1 MTLWVGYF
9 LVFVFGCLLGGVA
22 SFAWRSVR
30 IGQLSAKE
38 NVLIAK
44 LSTAEALLA
53 AERVSRETLSAE
65 FKDTAATVLEN
76 TTRQIVSDALKDF
89 RQVKTESDIGVA
101 QMQSKLEGYQKTV
114 QKFEEERSEMYGRL
128 ERSLGQVLSAEQSI
142 RMETS
147 ALKKALTSSAGV
159 RGVWGEKILTEIL
172 EQNQF
177 VRGINFDTQVMISDD
192 EEGRSRPDFIIRLPG
207 GKKMIIDSKEVAGEY
222 LLAQETDD
230 AAKQKEHYA
239 KLVANIRSNML
250 KLSRKEYQSLLD
262 PDIPF
267 VVMFIPSEAAIR
279 AAFAT
284 NPEIFDEAAKYK
296 VILASPMTVIPLI
309 YLVKHSWQQQKVA
322 ENARVLNEVV
332 EELGGR
338 LYKFVEHLHTIR
350 NGLKKA
356 TEGWD
361 KASSSWQRKISPQ
374 IDRIK
379 ALGGKWRDQEEVEAL
394 ETEARLLSDKHPTES
409 EH

>member
-1 MTLWVGYF
+1 MIPWVGYF
-9 LVFVFGCLLGGVA
+9 FVFVFGCLLGGVV
-22 SFAWRSVR
+22 SYAWRSAR
-30 IGQLSAKE
+30 IGQLSVKE
-38 NVLIAK
+38 NELIAK

-53 AERVSRETLSAE
+53 AERLSREALSSE
-65 FKDTAATVLEN
+65 FKDTAATVLE
-76 TTRQIVSDALKDF
+76 TATRQIVSEALKDF

-128 ERSLGQVLSAEQSI
+128 ERSLGQVLNAEQSI

-177 VRGINFDTQVMISDD
+177 VRGINFDTQVMLSDD
-192 EEGRSRPDFIIRLPG
+192 EEARSRPDFVIYLPG

-239 KLVANIRSNML
+239 KLVTNIRSNML

-309 YLVKHSWQQQKVA
+309 YLVKHAWQQQKVA

-332 EELGGR
+332 EELGDR

-379 ALGGKWRDQEEVEAL
+379 ALGGKWKDQEELEAL
-394 ETEARLLSDKHPTES
+394 ETEAKLLSDKHES
-409 EH
+409 EV